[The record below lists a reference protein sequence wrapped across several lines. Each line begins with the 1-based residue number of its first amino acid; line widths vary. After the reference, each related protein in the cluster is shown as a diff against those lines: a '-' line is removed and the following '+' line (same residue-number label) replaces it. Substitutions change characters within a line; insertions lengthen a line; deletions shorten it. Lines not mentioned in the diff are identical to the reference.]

1 MTCEKIAELLPDYFH
16 QRLKSEERSGVET
29 HLQQCGGCAEQV
41 QLWKQLGQLHEEKPS
56 PLLKKRFDA
65 MLSAYE
71 EGRWE
76 HKQLPKSRKPLWLD
90 FSWLQGAWPR
100 AAQVAMTLLLIAVG
114 FAAGRYSGPS
124 RSHGAELQALH
135 RELAG
140 MRQLVVLS
148 MLQQQSPSER
158 LQGVSRSYQMEQAD
172 PEIITA
178 LIRALKTDR
187 SVDVR
192 LAALDSLLR
201 YGRDTQVRRGVREAL
216 SPKQSPLVQ
225 IALIDALVEMRETGA
240 VPQIRQLQQSPGI
253 NPAVRERASWGIAQ
267 LGRG

>member
-16 QRLKSEERSGVET
+16 HTLESGERSGVES
-29 HLQQCGGCAEQV
+29 HLLQCNNCAEQV
-41 QLWKQLGQLHEEKPS
+41 QLWKQLGQLQEEKPS
-56 PLLKKRFDA
+56 PVLRKRFDA
-65 MLSAYE
+65 MLSAYQ

-76 HKQLPKSRKPLWLD
+76 HQQHAKEGKPLWMPLN
-90 FSWLQGAWPR
+90 WLRGAWP
-100 AAQVAMTLLLIAVG
+100 QVAMTTVLLIVG
-114 FAAGRYSGPS
+114 FVAGRYSGPS
-124 RSHGAELQALH
+124 QTTSPDLQAL
-135 RELAG
+135 RRDLQST
-140 MRQLVVLS
+140 RQLVVLS

-158 LQGVSRSYQMEQAD
+158 LQGVSRSYEVEQAD

-178 LIRALKTDR
+178 LIRALKSDR

-192 LAALDSLLR
+192 LAALDSLRR
-201 YGRDTQVRRGVREAL
+201 YGRDTQVRRGVTEAL

-240 VPQIRQLQQSPGI
+240 APQIKQLQLSPGI
-253 NPAVRERASWGIAQ
+253 NPAVRERASWGLSQ

>member
-16 QRLKSEERSGVET
+16 KRLSSAESSGVET
-29 HLQQCGGCAEQV
+29 HLHECNGCAEQV
-41 QLWKQLGQLHEEKPS
+41 HLWKQLGQLQEEKPS
-56 PLLKKRFDA
+56 PALKKRFDA

-76 HKQLPKSRKPLWLD
+76 HQQFAKERKPLWSGLN
-90 FSWLQGAWPR
+90 WLRGAWP
-100 AAQVAMTLLLIAVG
+100 QVAMTTVLLIVG
-114 FAAGRYSGPS
+114 FLAGRYSGPS
-124 RSHGAELQALH
+124 QSDPPDLQALH
-135 RELAG
+135 RELTS
-140 MRQLVVLS
+140 MKQLVVIS

-158 LQGVSRSYQMEQAD
+158 LKGVSRTYQLEQPD

-178 LIRALKTDR
+178 LIRALKSDR

-192 LAALDSLLR
+192 LAALDSLQR
-201 YGRDTQVRRGVREAL
+201 YSRDTQVRRGVTEAL
-216 SPKQSPLVQ
+216 SSRQSPLVQ
-225 IALIDALVEMRETGA
+225 IALIDALVEMREAGA
-240 VPQIRQLQQSPGI
+240 VPQIKQLQQSPGI